1 MMQTDTMPEGAIF
14 HIGKNAEGQWFT
26 ATVGVQDGVAF
37 LDALHSLLCA
47 TCEAFIKNQPASNI
61 ETLRVTC
68 DRVQMSAYRQYVP
81 VAELAVLHLAICR
94 AVELQSLLEILS
106 GKRHMREADEAHVEP
121 GGEIG

>member
-1 MMQTDTMPEGAIF
+1 MVKTDTMPEGAIF

-26 ATVGVQDGVAF
+26 ATVGDQDGVAF
-37 LDALHSLLCA
+37 LKALHSLLCA
-47 TCEAFIKNQPASNI
+47 MREAFIENQPDENI
-61 ETLRVTC
+61 EAIRKIC
-68 DRVQMSAYRQYVP
+68 DQVQRTAYYQYVP

-94 AVELQSLLEILS
+94 AVEMQAMIEILS